1 MLNNELSVKLQRVRE
16 LMAQEGLTGIYI
28 KRQDNFSWLS
38 CGRINYIAAGGDMGN
53 CGLLVTADKTY
64 AICNNIEAPRMR
76 DEEQLEELGF
86 PIHFGAWHDNGF
98 EGRTIAELGGDKVA
112 KDHGPASIHAKIQKL
127 RFSLTPEE
135 IERYQVG
142 GMLVSRL
149 VEEIAASIRPG
160 MTEIEVAGMMEG
172 RARADGLNAISVFCG
187 SDERI
192 YKYRHPIA
200 TAKVI
205 RERVQ
210 MGGNFRYKGLT
221 ICLTRYVNFVPLTDE
236 LRKQYLDNV
245 RVDCMLMAASVA
257 GESYQK
263 PLLTAKA
270 AYEELGYPGEFEKH
284 HQGGPIGYVP
294 RDYRVDYSID
304 GIIPE
309 NQAFCWN
316 PSITG
321 TKSEDT
327 IISTKDGIIFV
338 TKPYLYPTVKLEVNG
353 QTFERV
359 AILEKY

>member
-1 MLNNELSVKLQRVRE
+1 MLNKELSVKLQRIRE
-16 LMAQEGLTGIYI
+16 LIAQEGYSAVYI

-38 CGRINYIAAGGDMGN
+38 CGRMNYIAAGGDMGN

-64 AICNNIEAPRMR
+64 SVCNNIEAPRMI
-76 DEEQLEELGF
+76 DEEELEKLGF
-86 PIHFGAWHDNGF
+86 ELHFGPWHDNGF
-98 EGRTIAELGGDKVA
+98 ESRTLAELGGDKVA
-112 KDHGPASIHAKIQKL
+112 KDHGPDNVHGKIQKL

-142 GMLVSRL
+142 GRLVSRL
-149 VEEIAASIRPG
+149 VEEIAAFIRPG

-192 YKYRHPIA
+192 YKYRHPVA

-236 LRKQYLDNV
+236 LRKQYMDNV
-245 RVDCMLMAASVA
+245 LVDCRLMAASVP

-263 PLLTAKA
+263 PLMTAKNS
-270 AYEELGYPGEFEKH
+270 YEELGYPGEFEKH

-294 RDYRVDYSID
+294 RDYRVDFSHT

-338 TKPYLYPTVKLEVNG
+338 TKPYLYPTVKVEVDG
-353 QTFERV
+353 KVFERV